1 MDKILRDTLDCID
14 EGTIVLN
21 EKYEI
26 LYWNNYMEYLTGIK
40 LENVLQRNIYSV
52 LPGLNKKY
60 FKDLIQNIMQNECKM
75 FLSAAMHKDLLSI
88 DKKLNLKISK
98 LRSDDRNVILLEFI
112 DVTNQFLHIE
122 QLRKY
127 VHDLYLLNK
136 ELKEKEKIIKN
147 LAYYDKLTGVANRT
161 LFYKYAEK
169 FLDGAKRN
177 NSLLGLMFI
186 DVNKFKNIN
195 DTYGHEVGDRVLVRV
210 ADILTKATRKNDVV
224 ARYGGDEFLILL
236 PDIKSFN
243 NYKSIV
249 SRIINNKN
257 KIINDEKQINISLSI
272 GVSFYPKNGDSID
285 ELIVKADKAMY
296 VAKHKDGEDNC
307 FCDIGL

>member
-1 MDKILRDTLDCID
+1 MDKILRDTLDCIN
-14 EGTIVLN
+14 EGAIVLN
-21 EKYEI
+21 EKSEI
-26 LYWNNYMEYLTGIK
+26 LYWNNYMEYLTDIK
-40 LENVLQRNIYSV
+40 LENVLKSDIYSV

-60 FKDLIQNIMQNECKM
+60 FKDLIENVMQNECKM
-75 FLSAAMHKDLLSI
+75 FLSAAMHKGLISS

-98 LRSDDRNVILLEFI
+98 LKSDDRKVILIEFI

-127 VHDLYLLNK
+127 VHDLYKLNK

-169 FLDGAKRN
+169 FLDSAKRN

-186 DVNKFKNIN
+186 DVNKFKYIN
-195 DTYGHEVGDRVLVRV
+195 DTYGHEIGDKVLIKV

-236 PDIKSFN
+236 PDIKSLD
-243 NYKSIV
+243 NYKPIV

-257 KIINDEKQINISLSI
+257 KTINNEKQINISLSI
-272 GVSFYPKNGDSID
+272 GVSFYPKNGDTIN

-296 VAKHKDGEDNC
+296 VAKNKDGEDNY
-307 FCDIGL
+307 FCDI

>member
-75 FLSAAMHKDLLSI
+75 FLSAAMHKDLISI

-177 NSLLGLMFI
+177 NKLLGLMFI

-243 NYKSIV
+243 NYKVIV

-296 VAKHKDGEDNC
+296 VAKNKDGEDNC

>member
-98 LRSDDRNVILLEFI
+98 LRSNDRNVILLEFI

-177 NSLLGLMFI
+177 NKLLGLMFI

-296 VAKHKDGEDNC
+296 VAKNKDGEDNC
-307 FCDIGL
+307 FCDI